1 MSKENSYMD
10 EVYEIKAKLSQK
22 TKDITNKEIHEYYQ
36 KVNEEFD
43 RYMAELKKKWAT
55 EKDIKKVAINQ

>member
-10 EVYEIKAKLSQK
+10 EVYEIKAQMSQK
-22 TKDITNKEIHEYYQ
+22 AKDMTKEEIIALSRR
-36 KVNEEFD
+36 VGEEFD

-55 EKDIKKVAINQ
+55 EKEIKKVAINQ

>member
-10 EVYEIKAKLSQK
+10 EVYEIKAQMSQK
-22 TKDITNKEIHEYYQ
+22 AKDMTKEEIIAHSRR
-36 KVNEEFD
+36 VGEEFD

-55 EKDIKKVAINQ
+55 EKEIKKVAINQ